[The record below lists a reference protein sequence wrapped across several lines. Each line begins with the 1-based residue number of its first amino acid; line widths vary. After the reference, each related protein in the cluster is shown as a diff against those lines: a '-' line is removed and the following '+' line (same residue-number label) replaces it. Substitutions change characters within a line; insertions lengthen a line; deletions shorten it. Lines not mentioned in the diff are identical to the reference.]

1 MSSSFLFARRGVESS
16 ARLLPQFGRRG
27 AVCEE
32 DVMRWSRSLI
42 PTLKE
47 DPADA
52 EAVSHRL
59 SVRAG
64 YVRQLAAGIYVFLPL
79 GQRVISKINAI
90 IREEMNAIGAQEIT
104 MPVILPAELWQQSG
118 RWDAIG
124 DEMFRLKDRN
134 QRDMCL
140 GMTHEE
146 VVAWL
151 ASREVRSY
159 RDLPQAWYQI
169 QTKERDEARPK
180 SGVLR
185 TREFMMKDS
194 YSLDRDAAGLDAQ
207 YEAHRRAY
215 CRIFERC
222 GIKFHVVES
231 DPGMMG
237 GAGSHEFMAPSAA
250 GEDQVALCDQC
261 GYAANVEL
269 ATARAPQPTFPRWT
283 LEEVSTPGARTIA
296 EVCACLG
303 IEPALTIKSLV
314 VMAERGPVLAL
325 VRGDHQLHEKK
336 LQRILGAFRPARQ
349 EEILEATGCEAGFVG
364 PVGLGIRIIADEALR
379 TGSYVAGANKPDTH
393 LRGVM
398 AGEHF
403 QAEFADL
410 HAADAGDPCAT
421 CGAPLRLERV
431 IEIGNIFKLGTK
443 YSVPLGA
450 MYLDED
456 GQERPIVMGSY
467 GIGPA
472 RIAAAAIEQGHDADG
487 IVWPETIAPFQVHL
501 LVVNV
506 REEPLAAVAEG
517 LYRELALSGVEVLY
531 DDRDERPGV
540 KFKDA
545 DLLGMPLRLTV
556 GARARKEGLIE
567 IRRRRTGEVE
577 TAPPAGV
584 AARVRALLGRAA

>member
-1 MSSSFLFARRGVESS
+1 
-16 ARLLPQFGRRG
+16 
-27 AVCEE
+27 
-32 DVMRWSRSLI
+32 MRWSRSLI

-52 EAVSHRL
+52 EAISHRL

-79 GQRVISKINAI
+79 GQRVIGKITAI
-90 IREEMNAIGAQEIT
+90 IREEMNAVGGQEIT

-118 RWDAIG
+118 RWDTIG
-124 DEMFRLKDRN
+124 GEMFRFKDRN

-146 VVAWL
+146 VIAWL
-151 ASREVRSY
+151 ASREIRSY
-159 RDLPQAWYQI
+159 RNLPQTWYQI

-180 SGVLR
+180 SGLLR
-185 TREFMMKDS
+185 TREFVMKDS
-194 YSLDRDAAGLDAQ
+194 YSLDRDVAGLEVQ
-207 YEAHRRAY
+207 YEAHRQAY

-222 GIKFHVVES
+222 GVKYSVVES

-237 GAGSHEFMAPSAA
+237 GAGSHEFMAPSPA
-250 GEDQVALCDQC
+250 GEDQVALCGTC
-261 GYAANVEL
+261 GYAANLEMAVSRVSEP
-269 ATARAPQPTFPRWT
+269 AFPAGS
-283 LEEVSTPGARTIA
+283 LEEVATPGARTIA
-296 EVCACLG
+296 EVCAFLG
-303 IEPALTIKSLV
+303 IAPALTIKSLV
-314 VMAERGPVLAL
+314 VMAESGPVLAL
-325 VRGDHQLHEKK
+325 VRGDQQLNEKK
-336 LQRILGAFRPARQ
+336 LQRVLGPFRAAHR
-349 EEILEATGCEAGFVG
+349 EEIVEATGGEAGFVG
-364 PVGLGIRIIADEALR
+364 PVGLSLRIIADETLR
-379 TGSYVAGANKPDTH
+379 AGRYVAGANQPDTH
-393 LRGVM
+393 LRGVVP
-398 AGEHF
+398 GEHF
-403 QAEFADL
+403 QTEFADL
-410 HAADAGDPCAT
+410 REANAGDACAK
-421 CGAPLRLERV
+421 CGAPLTVEHV

-443 YSVPLGA
+443 YSVPLSA
-450 MYLDED
+450 VYLDED

-487 IVWPETIAPFQVHL
+487 IVWPEAIAPFQVHL

-506 REEPLAAVAEG
+506 KEQPLAAMAEA
-517 LYRELALSGVEVLY
+517 LYAELGAAGVEVLY

-556 GARARKEGLIE
+556 GARARKEGLVE

-577 TAPPAGV
+577 TATPSEIV
-584 AARVRALLGRAA
+584 ARVRALLGQTA